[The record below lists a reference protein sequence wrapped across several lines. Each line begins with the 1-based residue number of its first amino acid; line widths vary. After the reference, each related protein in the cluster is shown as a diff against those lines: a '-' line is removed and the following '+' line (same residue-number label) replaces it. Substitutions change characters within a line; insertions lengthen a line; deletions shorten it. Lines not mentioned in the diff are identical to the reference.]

1 MSQIYLWQI
10 WWCLQK
16 YILSKFEGA
25 PWFSRKIQICRKCN
39 WKETM
44 CGNMSSSWLNNIK
57 TQYVG
62 RDILKKIFPKWFLGL
77 LSLFLLFGFIARF
90 YFPESPSCIFH
101 TLATDPQILIAL
113 FSLSPVNSVFLVLML
128 YLLLCL
134 FNYLW
139 IPSPCFH
146 LDTFTHEV
154 PNLLY
159 DSMLLRRHCH
169 WNVRQLMKQPI
180 ALSFFRAT
188 CVWDICSIRGGLMGS
203 LAFWV

>member
-25 PWFSRKIQICRKCN
+25 PRFSRKIQ
-39 WKETM
+39 M
-44 CGNMSSSWLNNIK
+44 YGNMSSSWLNNIK

-62 RDILKKIFPKWFLGL
+62 RNILKQICPKWFLGL

-139 IPSPCFH
+139 IHSPF
-146 LDTFTHEV
+146 
-154 PNLLY
+154 
-159 DSMLLRRHCH
+159 
-169 WNVRQLMKQPI
+169 
-180 ALSFFRAT
+180 ALSLTRCPTFFMTACFCGGTAT
-188 CVWDICSIRGGLMGS
+188 ET
-203 LAFWV
+203 